1 MPSIAPE
8 VIFHDVDRSQ
18 WVEDYIAERLEK
30 LERFAQGITRCH
42 VTLSQEQG
50 KHKKG
55 NRYSLM
61 VQVRI
66 PPQPYGLVENTE
78 VRFSPEQGED
88 GLQASSVQVIGK
100 PASI

>member
-42 VTLSQEQG
+42 VTGQAQ
-50 KHKKG
+50 
-55 NRYSLM
+55 
-61 VQVRI
+61 
-66 PPQPYGLVENTE
+66 TE

-100 PASI
+100 RASI